1 MNPVMVDLGIIKIY
15 YYSVMILIGMLTGA
29 FLIYKT
35 LLKKGFSEE
44 FITDLIFY
52 TIIFGILGARIYYV
66 LFNLPYYSKNILEIF
81 EIWNGGLAIHGGI
94 IGGVLWIVYYCKK
107 KNVNILKITDVLCI
121 SLILAQAIG
130 RWGNFFNKEAHGA
143 ITSLEH
149 LQSLHIPK
157 FIINGMYIN
166 GNYYLP
172 TFYFEFLL
180 DIGLFIILILVRKYV
195 KNPKNGLLTGL
206 YFSIYSI
213 GRFFIEGLRT
223 DSLMLGNLRIARVDW
238 NAIDAKVE
246 SRIIVVTRPGQKVH
260 VTAISYIITLI
271 NSLIFNRL
279 HKN

>member
-1 MNPVMVDLGIIKIY
+1 MNPVMVDLGVIKIY

-130 RWGNFFNKEAHGA
+130 RWGNFFNKVAHGA

-157 FIINGMYIN
+157 FIINGMYN
-166 GNYYLP
+166 Q
-172 TFYFEFLL
+172 F
-180 DIGLFIILILVRKYV
+180 
-195 KNPKNGLLTGL
+195 
-206 YFSIYSI
+206 
-213 GRFFIEGLRT
+213 
-223 DSLMLGNLRIARVDW
+223 
-238 NAIDAKVE
+238 
-246 SRIIVVTRPGQKVH
+246 
-260 VTAISYIITLI
+260 
-271 NSLIFNRL
+271 
-279 HKN
+279 